1 MNFQI
6 LFDFEN
12 DLNKGMAVS
21 LLLLVPLVTSQ
32 MAVLQN
38 VAFPQTHSENNISKI
53 SKSWIFIISGQVVY
67 RLRNHVDFQYIC
79 CVIFFLGESLQNFC
93 VH

>member
-6 LFDFEN
+6 LFDFKN
-12 DLNKGMAVS
+12 DLNKGRAVS

-38 VAFPQTHSENNISKI
+38 VAFLQTHSENNISKI
-53 SKSWIFIISGQVVY
+53 SKSWIFWSG
-67 RLRNHVDFQYIC
+67 C
-79 CVIFFLGESLQNFC
+79 LQAKEPC
-93 VH
+93 

>member
-6 LFDFEN
+6 LFDFKN
-12 DLNKGMAVS
+12 DLNKGRAVS

-38 VAFPQTHSENNISKI
+38 VAFPQTHSEIT
-53 SKSWIFIISGQVVY
+53 
-67 RLRNHVDFQYIC
+67 
-79 CVIFFLGESLQNFC
+79 
-93 VH
+93 